1 MDAEQ
6 SFANS
11 WRASPQPP
19 SRWHECQREGFF
31 IECVGLTASTI
42 DGLLRMGLIL
52 KHQLDTSSTD
62 LLDQLLHQA
71 DEDAVISEREV
82 YRRSLRACIVDQA
95 TFDELERLYKERNC
109 VVHRYIISEITTQEV
124 LDTAIRLEEIMR
136 QVTDQVSIL
145 EEEQLRLG
153 VGMTR
158 SAKDAVSIVLLT
170 VPGSMGM
177 MAWPWHSGNRRGQ
190 RLVIETH

>member
-1 MDAEQ
+1 MDAGTKLREFMAG
-6 SFANS
+6 FAAAS
-11 WRASPQPP
+11 ELLARA
-19 SRWHECQREGFF
+19 QREGFF
-31 IECVGLTASTI
+31 IECVCLTASTI

-82 YRRSLRACIVDQA
+82 YRRSLQAGIVDQA
-95 TFDELERLYKERNC
+95 TFDELERLYKERNR

-124 LDTAIRLEEIMR
+124 LDTAIRLDEIMR

-158 SAKDAVSIVLLT
+158 SAKDAVSIVLSDLT
-170 VPGSMGM
+170 IGK
-177 MAWPWHSGNRRGQ
+177 HGNDGLARALREPKRTTTGD
-190 RLVIETH
+190 